1 MATFQIWRETV
12 KTRGGGA
19 TLENVFFPL
28 FRFFFRDAFV

>member
-12 KTRGGGA
+12 KTRGGA